1 METAKDKEG
10 YWAIPVQWIHTSVI
24 YIKAKSPIDAII
36 KFYDN
41 RDFIALPEDYH
52 YDRESFK
59 ISYPDPEIIK
69 NGTELMKNFDWPHFD
84 RDSYDFEESKR

>member
-1 METAKDKEG
+1 METTKNKEG
-10 YWAIPVQWIHTSVI
+10 YWAIPVQWINTSVI
-24 YIKAKSPIDAII
+24 YIKARTPIDAII

-41 RDFIALPEDYH
+41 RDFIALPKDYN
-52 YDRESFK
+52 YECESFN

-69 NGTELMKNFDWPHFD
+69 DGTELMKSQNWPHFN